1 MSIIY
6 KPQKDMELFAP
17 FGPTMGYFRMPYE
30 LVEKLNSKMSDK
42 LKSYADNLVGKISE
56 ELAFDQEILAI
67 AQKGLGQ
74 FIGQYQAYTD
84 FRNSMGAK
92 KPNTDKFDYGLQI
105 VSGWF
110 VRQFENEYNPLHIHT
125 GCRMSC
131 VGYLKLPEGIEE
143 EWEEDYKDHHP
154 ANGHI
159 QFAHGTSAGYT
170 ATNFVVKPKV
180 GDFYVFPSHLFHCV
194 YPFYT
199 KGERRSFSMNMN
211 FIEMPKKKSVDK

>member
-6 KPQKDMELFAP
+6 KPKKEMELFAP

-42 LKSYADNLVGKISE
+42 LKSYADNLVGKVSE
-56 ELAFDQEILAI
+56 ELAFDEEILAI

-74 FIGQYQAYTD
+74 FVGQYQAYTD
-84 FRNSMGAK
+84 FRNSMGVK
-92 KPNTDKFDYGLQI
+92 KPDTDKFDYGLQI

-125 GCRMSC
+125 GSRLSC

-170 ATNFVVKPKV
+170 CLLYTS
-180 GDFYVFPSHLFHCV
+180 PS
-194 YPFYT
+194 P
-199 KGERRSFSMNMN
+199 R
-211 FIEMPKKKSVDK
+211 D